1 MSELDSP
8 EFRLPEI
15 LKNETAMEIESA
27 LGGRFVFTC
36 DANSPIAGHS
46 ILPVSA
52 SVAAGIPSSAGRE
65 TVANKRADDVD
76 ELQRIAALL
85 ELISRVSSISSP
97 ENACKTLANEI
108 KLRYGVEHV
117 VVGLCNRTHAGC
129 EVVAI
134 SDIQQIDPKSEF
146 ALRATSAANEC
157 LARGS
162 HGLWP
167 PVDIENRH
175 ALFAHRQLGQWLDDA
190 SVLSIPLADDQ
201 QRVRGVCLLAG
212 NRKLLASVELGSFL
226 LAASTPLGSALGL
239 IQRARG
245 NRFDRLFFKL
255 WEFGRTNSAKLALVL
270 ILLAVCG
277 LLVPLQ
283 YKIACECELQPIAR
297 RFIAVPFDARLERNH
312 VAPGDLVDAGQLLA
326 QIDARD
332 IQWELSGKRA
342 ESHRVA
348 KELAGYVAA
357 HESGKAEIAKLE
369 LARLQL
375 TIDQLE
381 ERGSSLEVRSPI
393 EGMVLMGDHS
403 KLEGVPLEKGK
414 TLFEI
419 APLDRMVIEV
429 EIPED
434 DVRFVQPGMQAQI
447 RLAAFPLQPFAGT
460 IERLHPRAELKESR
474 NVFIAEVA
482 CDNSNGQLRPGM
494 RGNARIASARR
505 TVAWIWFHKAY
516 AATLTWLGW

>member
-1 MSELDSP
+1 M
-8 EFRLPEI
+8 
-15 LKNETAMEIESA
+15 ETGSA
-27 LGGRFVFTC
+27 LGERFMFNC
-36 DANSPIAGHS
+36 DANSPIAGRS
-46 ILPVSA
+46 TLPKLDIEA
-52 SVAAGIPSSAGRE
+52 SCIPGPVGLE
-65 TVANKRADDVD
+65 TLANQHADDD
-76 ELQRIAALL
+76 EELQRVAALL

-108 KLRYGVEHV
+108 KLRYGVRYV
-117 VVGLCNRTHAGC
+117 VVGLCNRTSARC

-134 SDIQQIDPKSEF
+134 SEFQQIDPNSELT
-146 ALRATSAANEC
+146 LRATSAANEC

-167 PVDIENRH
+167 PVDSENRH
-175 ALFAHRQLGQWLDDA
+175 ALFAHRQLAQWLDDA
-190 SVLSIPLADDQ
+190 SVLSIPLADAQ
-201 QRVRGVCLLAG
+201 HRVRGVCLLAG
-212 NRKLLASVELGSFL
+212 SRKLLASVELGSFL
-226 LAASTPLGSALGL
+226 QAASSPLGSALGL

-245 NRFDRLFFKL
+245 NRFDRLSFKL
-255 WEFGRTNSAKLALVL
+255 REYCRTQSAKLALLLVL
-270 ILLAVCG
+270 LVVCG
-277 LLVPLQ
+277 LLLPLQ
-283 YKIACECELQPIAR
+283 YKIACDCELQPVTR
-297 RFIAVPFDARLERNH
+297 RFIAAPFDARLERNH
-312 VAPGDLVDAGQLLA
+312 VAPGDLVAAGQLLA
-326 QIDARD
+326 EIDARD
-332 IQWELSGKRA
+332 IQWELSGKQA

-369 LARLQL
+369 LERLQL

-381 ERGSSLEVRSPI
+381 DRASHLEVRSPL

-419 APLDRMVIEV
+419 APLERMVIEV

-447 RLAAFPLQPFAGT
+447 RLAAFPLQPFEGT
-460 IERLHPRAELKESR
+460 IERLHPRSELKEHQ
-474 NVFIAEVA
+474 NVFIAEID
-482 CDNSNGQLRPGM
+482 CDNSSGQLRPGM
-494 RGNARIASARR
+494 RGSAQIASVRR
-505 TVAWIWFHKAY
+505 TVAWNWFHKAY

>member
-1 MSELDSP
+1 M
-8 EFRLPEI
+8 
-15 LKNETAMEIESA
+15 ETESA
-27 LGGRFVFTC
+27 LGGRFMFTC
-36 DANSPIAGHS
+36 DANSPIVGRS
-46 ILPVSA
+46 TTPPVSDTE
-52 SVAAGIPSSAGRE
+52 AACVPCPVGLE
-65 TVANKRADDVD
+65 TLEDKHSDDVED
-76 ELQRIAALL
+76 LQRIAALL

-108 KLRYGVEHV
+108 KLRYGVEYV
-117 VVGLCNRTHAGC
+117 VVGLCNRTNAGC
-129 EVVAI
+129 EVIAI
-134 SDIQQIDPKSEF
+134 SDIQQIDPRSELT
-146 ALRATSAANEC
+146 LRATSAANEC

-167 PVDIENRH
+167 PVDSENRH
-175 ALFAHRQLGQWLDDA
+175 ALFAHRQLAQWLDDA
-190 SVLSIPLADDQ
+190 SVLSIPLTDDQ
-201 QRVRGVCLLAG
+201 HRVRGVCLLAG
-212 NRKLLASVELGSFL
+212 NRELLASVELGSFL
-226 LAASTPLGSALGL
+226 QAASTPLGSALGL

-245 NRFDRLFFKL
+245 NRFDRLSCKL
-255 WEFGRTNSAKLALVL
+255 WEFGRTNSAKVVLLLV
-270 ILLAVCG
+270 LLAVGG
-277 LLVPLQ
+277 LLLPLQ
-283 YKIACECELQPIAR
+283 YKIACECELQPITR

-312 VAPGDLVDAGQLLA
+312 VAPGDLVAAGQVLA

-332 IQWELSGKRA
+332 IQWELSGKQA

-381 ERGSSLEVRSPI
+381 ERASNLEVRSPI

-403 KLEGVPLEKGK
+403 KLEGVPLEKGQ

-434 DVRFVQPGMQAQI
+434 DVRFVQPGMQTQI
-447 RLAAFPLQPFAGT
+447 RLAAFPLLPFEGT
-460 IERLHPRAELKESR
+460 IQRLHPRAELRENR
-474 NVFIAEVA
+474 NVFIAEVD
-482 CDNSNGQLRPGM
+482 CDNGNGQLRPGM
-494 RGNARIASARR
+494 RGSARIASVRR
-505 TVAWIWFHKAY
+505 TLAWNWFHKAY